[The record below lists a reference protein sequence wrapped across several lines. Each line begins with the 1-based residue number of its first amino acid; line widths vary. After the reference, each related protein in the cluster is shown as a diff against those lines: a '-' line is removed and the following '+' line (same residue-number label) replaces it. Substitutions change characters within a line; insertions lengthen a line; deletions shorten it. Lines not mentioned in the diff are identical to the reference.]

1 MVLKRVAYKTP
12 HNFFFRRCWFVKE
25 TADDGEYL
33 SVRHGLR
40 GRITTRIPKA
50 GTIFRF
56 IHRKK

>member
-1 MVLKRVAYKTP
+1 MVLKRVVYKTS
-12 HNFFFRRCWFVKE
+12 HNIFFRRCWFVKE
-25 TADDGEYL
+25 TAEDGDYL